1 MQQRQHNGTNAKIL
15 YFCKKTTPMKPVKN
29 ACRQLS
35 AAKWFEILIV
45 GIILTNCILIG
56 VETYARHQ
64 WIHVVQNIILFIFTF
79 EITVRFIARKSLKEF
94 FLSGWNNFDLFLVLI
109 SYVPESLFSNVSAVM
124 MLRVLRIFRI
134 LRLLRTSEEIKLIV
148 SVLSKS
154 FSALFYNG
162 IFFFIFLYLFS
173 IVGVSLFKLP
183 DYQALNP
190 EMQAQYELFMQE
202 APNTPECSPE
212 PYGTLSE
219 SMFTLFRALTGED
232 WTDLRYNLIK
242 ASEYRLIPASSEVIT
257 TFHIVWFVLAA
268 FLLLNLVVG
277 AIVNNYQVIMEE
289 SRERK
294 RKEAAQKELG
304 IKN

>member
-1 MQQRQHNGTNAKIL
+1 
-15 YFCKKTTPMKPVKN
+15 MKPVKN